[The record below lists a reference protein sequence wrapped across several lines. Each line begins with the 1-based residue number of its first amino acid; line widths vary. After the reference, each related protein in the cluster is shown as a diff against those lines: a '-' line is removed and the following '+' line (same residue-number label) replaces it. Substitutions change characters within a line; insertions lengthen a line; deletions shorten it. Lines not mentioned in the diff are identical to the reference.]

1 MQSNETGGYFSF
13 VKERSMREYFE
24 VVKVDIHLDFVTGTS
39 VEAIAGSWVLIRNCQ
54 KRTR

>member
-24 VVKVDIHLDFVTGTS
+24 LVKVDIHLEFVTGTS